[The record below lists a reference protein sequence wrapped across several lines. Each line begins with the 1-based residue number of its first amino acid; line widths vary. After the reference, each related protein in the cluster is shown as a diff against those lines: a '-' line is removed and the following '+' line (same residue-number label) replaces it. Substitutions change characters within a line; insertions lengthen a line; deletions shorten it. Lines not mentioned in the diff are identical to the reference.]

1 MKSFI
6 NKYGELYPRR
16 LKSVILVAWKIIFHD
31 TSSISKYIPL
41 ECKGKGRIKMD
52 DRNRV
57 RKGKPNSSVLLFT
70 VLIGFCILAIIE
82 IIYGQAQIRMERER
96 LALEEQ
102 NNQTVQELKAEWN
115 QLQGDP
121 SVGSESA
128 EEAGGGQSSTTESE
142 KTEKILTNTNTDSQ
156 NQASVSDNSLQTAA
170 MPAEEEHQYD
180 MQIVFLGDSIID
192 SDRENGGVAALI
204 SSSCNAKVYNMA
216 MGGTTA
222 ALLPGEDADFPTWD
236 SRSLMGVVNAIL
248 GNIDGSIFDG
258 YRAGEILKEC
268 DFSKTD
274 YFVIEY
280 GVNDFLTG
288 KIYQS
293 KYLAGGGEM
302 AIDDL
307 HTYSGALTAA
317 VAQLRS
323 AFPDA
328 GIMIIAPHYCQFYN
342 GETFVGDAYS
352 LNYGYGTLAEF
363 SGAAG
368 YVAGQYKEDHVFFYN
383 AMEESGIDAY
393 TADKY
398 LKDGVHLTAEGRV
411 AYAEYAS
418 RLIKSDFYPDE

>member
-1 MKSFI
+1 M
-6 NKYGELYPRR
+6 YPRR
-16 LKSVILVAWKIIFHD
+16 LKSVILVVWKIVFLGTRTYDSCIY
-31 TSSISKYIPL
+31 YIPP
-41 ECKGKGRIKMD
+41 ERKGKGRIEMD
-52 DRNRV
+52 DRNKIK
-57 RKGKPNSSVLLFT
+57 KGKQNGSALLLT

-96 LALEEQ
+96 LALEEE

-115 QLQGDP
+115 QLKGTP
-121 SVGSESA
+121 SVKTESA
-128 EEAGGGQSSTTESE
+128 EEAGGEQSGIAEAE
-142 KTEKILTNTNTDSQ
+142 KTLTNTNADTNVQD
-156 NQASVSDNSLQTAA
+156 QASESVNLLQTATV
-170 MPAEEEHQYD
+170 PTEDEHQYD

-204 SSSCNAKVYNMA
+204 SGTCNAKVYNMA

-222 ALLPGEDADFPTWD
+222 AMLPSEDAGFSTWD

-248 GNIDGSIFDG
+248 GNVDGSFLDG

-280 GVNDFLTG
+280 GINDFLTG
-288 KIYQS
+288 QIYQS
-293 KYLAGGGEM
+293 KYLEGGGEL
-302 AIDDL
+302 AVDAL
-307 HTYSGALTAA
+307 HTYSGALSAA
-317 VAQLRS
+317 VEQLHT

-328 GIMIIAPHYCQFYN
+328 GILIIAPHYCQFYN
-342 GETFVGDAYS
+342 GETFIGDAYS
-352 LNYGYGTLAEF
+352 LNYGYGTLVEF
-363 SGAAG
+363 SRVAG
-368 YVAGQYKEDHVFFYN
+368 YVAEQHKEDHVFFYN

-398 LKDGVHLTAEGRV
+398 LQDGVHLTAEGRI

-418 RLIKSDFYPDE
+418 RLIKADFYPEE

>member
-1 MKSFI
+1 MQQCV
-6 NKYGELYPRR
+6 EMLYE
-16 LKSVILVAWKIIFHD
+16 
-31 TSSISKYIPL
+31 YIPPGRS
-41 ECKGKGRIKMD
+41 GKGRMKMD
-52 DRNRV
+52 DRNRA
-57 RKGKPNSSVLLFT
+57 RKGRQNSSVLLLT

-82 IIYGQAQIRMERER
+82 ILYGQAQIKVEKER
-96 LALEEQ
+96 LALEEE
-102 NNQTVQELKAEWN
+102 NHQTVQELKAEWN
-115 QLQGDP
+115 QLKGAP

-128 EEAGGGQSSTTESE
+128 DKAAGGQSTAGETD
-142 KTEKILTNTNTDSQ
+142 KAEKILENTQEKQEKNP
-156 NQASVSDNSLQTAA
+156 AAVSDNSLVAA
-170 MPAEEEHQYD
+170 VPAENEKKYD

-192 SDRENGGVAALI
+192 SDREYGGVASLI

-222 ALLPGEDADFPTWD
+222 AMLPGEDNDFATWD

-248 GNIDGSIFDG
+248 GNIDPSVFDG

-280 GVNDFLTG
+280 GINDFLTG

-293 KYLAGGGEM
+293 KYLEGGGELE
-302 AIDDL
+302 IDAL
-307 HTYSGALTAA
+307 HTYTGALDAA
-317 VAQLRS
+317 VVQLHN

-328 GIMIIAPHYCQFYN
+328 GIMIVAPHYCQFFN

-363 SGAAG
+363 AGAAG
-368 YVAGQYKEDHVFFYN
+368 YVADQYKEDHVFFYN
-383 AMEESGIDAY
+383 ALEHSGIDAY

-398 LKDGVHLTAEGRV
+398 LTDGVHLTAEGRIS
-411 AYAEYAS
+411 YAEYAG
-418 RLIKSDFYPDE
+418 RLIKADFFPEE

>member
-1 MKSFI
+1 
-6 NKYGELYPRR
+6 
-16 LKSVILVAWKIIFHD
+16 
-31 TSSISKYIPL
+31 
-41 ECKGKGRIKMD
+41 MD
-52 DRNRV
+52 DRNKM
-57 RKGKPNSSVLLFT
+57 RKGKQNSSALLLT

-96 LALEEQ
+96 LALEEE

-115 QLQGDP
+115 QLKGTP
-121 SVGSESA
+121 SVGTESA
-128 EEAGGGQSSTTESE
+128 EEAGGEQRGIAEAE
-142 KTEKILTNTNTDSQ
+142 KTEKTLTNTNADTNVQD
-156 NQASVSDNSLQTAA
+156 QASESDSLLQTAA
-170 MPAEEEHQYD
+170 VPAEDEHQYD

-204 SSSCNAKVYNMA
+204 SGTCNAKVYNMA

-222 ALLPGEDADFPTWD
+222 AMLPSEDAGFSTWD

-248 GNIDGSIFDG
+248 GNVDGSFLDG

-288 KIYQS
+288 QIYQS
-293 KYLAGGGEM
+293 KYLEGGGVL
-302 AIDDL
+302 AVDDL
-307 HTYSGALTAA
+307 QTYSGALSAA
-317 VAQLRS
+317 VDQLRA

-328 GIMIIAPHYCQFYN
+328 GILIIAPHYCQFYN
-342 GETFVGDAYS
+342 GETFIGDAYS
-352 LNYGYGTLAEF
+352 LNYGYGTLVEF
-363 SGAAG
+363 SRVAG
-368 YVAGQYKEDHVFFYN
+368 YVAEQRKEDHVLFYN

-418 RLIKSDFYPDE
+418 RLIMADFYPKE

>member
-1 MKSFI
+1 M
-6 NKYGELYPRR
+6 EMLYE
-16 LKSVILVAWKIIFHD
+16 
-31 TSSISKYIPL
+31 YIPP
-41 ECKGKGRIKMD
+41 KRSGKGRMKMD

-57 RKGKPNSSVLLFT
+57 RKGKQNSSVLLLT

-82 IIYGQAQIRMERER
+82 ILYGQAQIRVEKER
-96 LALEEQ
+96 LALEEE
-102 NNQTVQELKAEWN
+102 NHQTVQELKAEWN
-115 QLQGDP
+115 QLKGAP
-121 SVGSESA
+121 SVGTESA
-128 EEAGGGQSSTTESE
+128 EEAAGGQSTAGEPD
-142 KTEKILTNTNTDSQ
+142 KAEKILTNTQEQT
-156 NQASVSDNSLQTAA
+156 QASASDNSLQAA
-170 MPAEEEHQYD
+170 AVPTEEEKQYD

-192 SDRENGGVAALI
+192 SDRESGGVASLI
-204 SSSCNAKVYNMA
+204 STSCNARVYNMA

-222 ALLPGEDADFPTWD
+222 AMLPGEDNDFQTWD

-248 GNIDGSIFDG
+248 GNIDPGIFEG

-288 KIYQS
+288 QIYQS
-293 KYLAGGGEM
+293 KYIEGGGELEV
-302 AIDDL
+302 DTL
-307 HTYSGALTAA
+307 HTYAGALDAA
-317 VAQLRS
+317 VTQLRR

-328 GIMIIAPHYCQFYN
+328 GILIVAPHYCQFYN

-352 LNYGYGTLAEF
+352 LNYGYGTLVDFART
-363 SGAAG
+363 AG
-368 YVAGQYKEDHVFFYN
+368 YVADQYKEEHVFFYN

-398 LKDGVHLTAEGRV
+398 LKDGVHLTAEGRI

-418 RLIKSDFYPDE
+418 RLIKADFFPEE

>member
-1 MKSFI
+1 
-6 NKYGELYPRR
+6 
-16 LKSVILVAWKIIFHD
+16 
-31 TSSISKYIPL
+31 
-41 ECKGKGRIKMD
+41 MD
-52 DRNRV
+52 DRNKM
-57 RKGKPNSSVLLFT
+57 RKGKQNGSALLMA

-96 LALEEQ
+96 LALEEE
-102 NNQTVQELKAEWN
+102 NNQTVQKLKAEWN
-115 QLQGDP
+115 QLKGAP
-121 SVGSESA
+121 SVGTESA
-128 EEAGGGQSSTTESE
+128 EEAGGEQSGIAEAE
-142 KTEKILTNTNTDSQ
+142 KTEKTLTNTNADTNVQDQS
-156 NQASVSDNSLQTAA
+156 SSSDDLLQTVAA
-170 MPAEEEHQYD
+170 PTEEEHQYD

-192 SDRENGGVAALI
+192 SDRESGGVAALI
-204 SSSCNAKVYNMA
+204 SGACNAKVYNMA

-248 GNIDGSIFDG
+248 GNVDGSFLDG

-288 KIYQS
+288 RIYQS
-293 KYLAGGGEM
+293 KYLEDGGEL
-302 AIDDL
+302 AVDGL
-307 HTYSGALTAA
+307 HTYSGALSAA
-317 VAQLRS
+317 VDQLRA

-328 GIMIIAPHYCQFYN
+328 GILIISPHYCQFYN

-352 LNYGYGTLAEF
+352 LNYGYGTLVEF
-363 SGAAG
+363 SRVAG
-368 YVAGQYKEDHVFFYN
+368 YVAEQRKEDHVIFYN
-383 AMEESGIDAY
+383 AMEQSGIDAY

-418 RLIKSDFYPDE
+418 RLIKADFYPEE

>member
-1 MKSFI
+1 
-6 NKYGELYPRR
+6 
-16 LKSVILVAWKIIFHD
+16 
-31 TSSISKYIPL
+31 
-41 ECKGKGRIKMD
+41 MD
-52 DRNRV
+52 DSYKT
-57 RKGKPNSSVLLFT
+57 RKGKQNGSALLLT

-96 LALEEQ
+96 LALEEE

-115 QLQGDP
+115 QLKGAP
-121 SVGSESA
+121 SVGTESA
-128 EEAGGGQSSTTESE
+128 EEAGGEQSGIAEAE
-142 KTEKILTNTNTDSQ
+142 KTEKTLTNTNADTNVQD
-156 NQASVSDNSLQTAA
+156 QASESDNLLQT
-170 MPAEEEHQYD
+170 PAVPTEEEHQYD

-192 SDRENGGVAALI
+192 SDRESGGVAALI
-204 SSSCNAKVYNMA
+204 SGACNAKVYNMA

-222 ALLPGEDADFPTWD
+222 ALMPGESADFQTWD

-248 GNIDGSIFDG
+248 GNIDGSFLDG

-288 KIYQS
+288 QIYQS
-293 KYLAGGGEM
+293 KYLEGGEEL
-302 AIDDL
+302 AVDSL
-307 HTYSGALTAA
+307 HTYSGALSAA
-317 VAQLRS
+317 VDQLHV

-328 GIMIIAPHYCQFYN
+328 GILIIAPHYCQFYN

-352 LNYGYGTLAEF
+352 LNYGYGTLVEF
-363 SGAAG
+363 ARTAG
-368 YVAGQYKEDHVFFYN
+368 YVAEQRKEDHVFFYN
-383 AMEESGIDAY
+383 AMEQSGIDAY

-418 RLIKSDFYPDE
+418 RLIKADFYPEE

>member
-1 MKSFI
+1 M
-6 NKYGELYPRR
+6 EMLYE
-16 LKSVILVAWKIIFHD
+16 
-31 TSSISKYIPL
+31 YIPP
-41 ECKGKGRIKMD
+41 KRSGKGRMKMD

-57 RKGKPNSSVLLFT
+57 RKGKQNSSVLLLT

-82 IIYGQAQIRMERER
+82 ILYGQAQIRVEKER
-96 LALEEQ
+96 LALEEE
-102 NNQTVQELKAEWN
+102 NHQTVQELKAEWN
-115 QLQGDP
+115 QLKGAP
-121 SVGSESA
+121 SVGTESA
-128 EEAGGGQSSTTESE
+128 EEAAGGQSTAGEPD
-142 KTEKILTNTNTDSQ
+142 KAEKILTNTQEQTQVS
-156 NQASVSDNSLQTAA
+156 ASDNSLQTAA
-170 MPAEEEHQYD
+170 VPTEEEKQYD

-192 SDRENGGVAALI
+192 SDRESGGVASLI
-204 SSSCNAKVYNMA
+204 STSCNARVYNMA

-222 ALLPGEDADFPTWD
+222 AMLPGEDNDFQTWD

-248 GNIDGSIFDG
+248 GNIDPGIFEG

-288 KIYQS
+288 QIYQS
-293 KYLAGGGEM
+293 KYIEGGGELEV
-302 AIDDL
+302 DTL
-307 HTYSGALTAA
+307 HTYAGALDAA
-317 VAQLRS
+317 VTQLRR

-328 GIMIIAPHYCQFYN
+328 GILIVAPHYCQFYN

-352 LNYGYGTLAEF
+352 LNYGYGTLVDFART
-363 SGAAG
+363 AG
-368 YVAGQYKEDHVFFYN
+368 YVADQYKEEHVFFYN

-398 LKDGVHLTAEGRV
+398 LKDGVHLTAEGRI

-418 RLIKSDFYPDE
+418 RLIKADFFPEE